1 MELAD
6 TERKQAVS
14 RREPRRLA
22 VLTSYAILDTSP
34 EPCYDGITRLAAEY
48 FHADA
53 ACLGFADESRVWIK
67 SWWGEHVRE
76 LPRDNSVFDL
86 VLEQDGPVVVT
97 NAAECACPHG
107 KPLVT
112 RIIDADFFA
121 SAPIRSPDQVHMLQS
136 MADMVG
142 AHLELRKFRSTSKHP
157 HRRHRHSTAG
167 LKATAWPRCSDLRR
181 ALEHREFVLH
191 YQPLVDL
198 ASRRI
203 HGLEGLIRWAH
214 PERGLLPPGDFI
226 PHAEACD
233 VIQSI
238 GDWSMSEA
246 CNQIQAWN
254 RLDAQNSSLRVC
266 VNLSA
271 RQFARPGLA
280 DHIASLLV
288 RAGIASSQLGLE
300 MTESSLI
307 PNLDT
312 AVDVLAGLHGLG
324 VSLLMDDFGTGYS
337 SLNYLHAFPF
347 DVLKIDRSFVAR
359 MIPGD
364 QSLHIVRTIIELA
377 RALEM
382 DVVAEGIETREQYDL
397 LRHLGCR
404 YGQGYL
410 FAAPMKADDV
420 THLLRLPDH
429 TLPEMLEH
437 GALAE
442 LDQN

>member
-6 TERKQAVS
+6 TEPKQAVS

-22 VLTSYAILDTSP
+22 VLTSYAILDTPP

-121 SAPIRSPDQVHMLQS
+121 SAPIRSPEGEIVGSLTVFSTEPRTVFSPDQVHMLQS

-214 PERGLLPPGDFI
+214 PERGLLPPATLFRMPKRAMSSNPSATGACLK
-226 PHAEACD
+226 HA
-233 VIQSI
+233 I
-238 GDWSMSEA
+238 
-246 CNQIQAWN
+246 
-254 RLDAQNSSLRVC
+254 R
-266 VNLSA
+266 
-271 RQFARPGLA
+271 FKP
-280 DHIASLLV
+280 
-288 RAGIASSQLGLE
+288 
-300 MTESSLI
+300 
-307 PNLDT
+307 
-312 AVDVLAGLHGLG
+312 
-324 VSLLMDDFGTGYS
+324 GTGS
-337 SLNYLHAFPF
+337 MR
-347 DVLKIDRSFVAR
+347 K
-359 MIPGD
+359 
-364 QSLHIVRTIIELA
+364 
-377 RALEM
+377 
-382 DVVAEGIETREQYDL
+382 
-397 LRHLGCR
+397 
-404 YGQGYL
+404 
-410 FAAPMKADDV
+410 
-420 THLLRLPDH
+420 THLCACASIFRPANLRDPDWRI
-429 TLPEMLEH
+429 TLLHCSSGP
-437 GALAE
+437 ASPAA
-442 LDQN
+442 NSASR